1 MKIYK
6 AKDYADMSRKAANII
21 SAQII
26 MKPECV
32 LGLATGSTPVGLYK
46 QLVEWY
52 KKGDLDFSA
61 VKTINLDEY
70 KGLSQDNDQSYYYF
84 MHKNLFDNVN
94 ISVDNTHI
102 PNGMEQ
108 DSEKECNRYS
118 ELIKSLGGIDLQ
130 LLGIGHNGHIGF
142 NEPSDSFEKQV
153 HCVDLTESTIE
164 ANKRFFESAEDV
176 PRQAYTMGI
185 KTIDAQALAK
195 SLATEIKYDDTLK
208 ELTADEI
215 SMLVDLPEDVDSVM
229 YAGSG
234 STAEEVGVFTAKDSN
249 QAKET
254 MEDVQKYLDDQADS
268 FQDYVPEETKRIG
281 NAVLEQK
288 NQYVVL
294 CVSGDSDQAKE
305 IIEKAFK

>member
-1 MKIYK
+1 MMMKK
-6 AKDYADMSRKAANII
+6 TGLLA
-21 SAQII
+21 
-26 MKPECV
+26 V
-32 LGLATGSTPVGLYK
+32 LTAGVL
-46 QLVEWY
+46 
-52 KKGDLDFSA
+52 
-61 VKTINLDEY
+61 
-70 KGLSQDNDQSYYYF
+70 
-84 MHKNLFDNVN
+84 LFA
-94 ISVDNTHI
+94 
-102 PNGMEQ
+102 G
-108 DSEKECNRYS
+108 C
-118 ELIKSLGGIDLQ
+118 GG
-130 LLGIGHNGHIGF
+130 
-142 NEPSDSFEKQV
+142 
-153 HCVDLTESTIE
+153 E
-164 ANKRFFESAEDV
+164 A
-176 PRQAYTMGI
+176 

-229 YAGSG
+229 YAGSA

>member
-1 MKIYK
+1 MMMKK
-6 AKDYADMSRKAANII
+6 TGLLA
-21 SAQII
+21 
-26 MKPECV
+26 V
-32 LGLATGSTPVGLYK
+32 LTAGVL
-46 QLVEWY
+46 
-52 KKGDLDFSA
+52 
-61 VKTINLDEY
+61 
-70 KGLSQDNDQSYYYF
+70 
-84 MHKNLFDNVN
+84 LFA
-94 ISVDNTHI
+94 
-102 PNGMEQ
+102 G
-108 DSEKECNRYS
+108 C
-118 ELIKSLGGIDLQ
+118 GG
-130 LLGIGHNGHIGF
+130 
-142 NEPSDSFEKQV
+142 
-153 HCVDLTESTIE
+153 E
-164 ANKRFFESAEDV
+164 A
-176 PRQAYTMGI
+176 

-234 STAEEVGVFTAKDSN
+234 STAEEGGGFTAKDSN

>member
-1 MKIYK
+1 MMMKK
-6 AKDYADMSRKAANII
+6 TGLLA
-21 SAQII
+21 
-26 MKPECV
+26 V
-32 LGLATGSTPVGLYK
+32 LTAGVLLLAG
-46 QLVEWY
+46 
-52 KKGDLDFSA
+52 
-61 VKTINLDEY
+61 
-70 KGLSQDNDQSYYYF
+70 
-84 MHKNLFDNVN
+84 
-94 ISVDNTHI
+94 
-102 PNGMEQ
+102 
-108 DSEKECNRYS
+108 C
-118 ELIKSLGGIDLQ
+118 GG
-130 LLGIGHNGHIGF
+130 
-142 NEPSDSFEKQV
+142 
-153 HCVDLTESTIE
+153 E
-164 ANKRFFESAEDV
+164 A
-176 PRQAYTMGI
+176 

-234 STAEEVGVFTAKDSN
+234 STAEEGGGFTAKDSN

>member
-1 MKIYK
+1 MMMKK
-6 AKDYADMSRKAANII
+6 TGLLAVLTAGVLLLAGCGGAA
-21 SAQII
+21 
-26 MKPECV
+26 
-32 LGLATGSTPVGLYK
+32 
-46 QLVEWY
+46 
-52 KKGDLDFSA
+52 
-61 VKTINLDEY
+61 
-70 KGLSQDNDQSYYYF
+70 
-84 MHKNLFDNVN
+84 
-94 ISVDNTHI
+94 
-102 PNGMEQ
+102 
-108 DSEKECNRYS
+108 
-118 ELIKSLGGIDLQ
+118 
-130 LLGIGHNGHIGF
+130 
-142 NEPSDSFEKQV
+142 
-153 HCVDLTESTIE
+153 
-164 ANKRFFESAEDV
+164 
-176 PRQAYTMGI
+176 

-234 STAEEVGVFTAKDSN
+234 STAEEVGVLTAKESN
-249 QAKET
+249 QEKET

>member
-1 MKIYK
+1 MMMKK
-6 AKDYADMSRKAANII
+6 TGLLAVLTAGVLLLAGCGGAA
-21 SAQII
+21 
-26 MKPECV
+26 
-32 LGLATGSTPVGLYK
+32 
-46 QLVEWY
+46 
-52 KKGDLDFSA
+52 
-61 VKTINLDEY
+61 
-70 KGLSQDNDQSYYYF
+70 
-84 MHKNLFDNVN
+84 
-94 ISVDNTHI
+94 
-102 PNGMEQ
+102 
-108 DSEKECNRYS
+108 
-118 ELIKSLGGIDLQ
+118 
-130 LLGIGHNGHIGF
+130 
-142 NEPSDSFEKQV
+142 
-153 HCVDLTESTIE
+153 
-164 ANKRFFESAEDV
+164 
-176 PRQAYTMGI
+176 

-234 STAEEVGVFTAKDSN
+234 STAEEVGVFTSKDSN

>member
-1 MKIYK
+1 MMMKK
-6 AKDYADMSRKAANII
+6 TGLLAVLTAGVLLLAGCGGAA
-21 SAQII
+21 
-26 MKPECV
+26 
-32 LGLATGSTPVGLYK
+32 
-46 QLVEWY
+46 
-52 KKGDLDFSA
+52 
-61 VKTINLDEY
+61 
-70 KGLSQDNDQSYYYF
+70 
-84 MHKNLFDNVN
+84 
-94 ISVDNTHI
+94 
-102 PNGMEQ
+102 
-108 DSEKECNRYS
+108 
-118 ELIKSLGGIDLQ
+118 
-130 LLGIGHNGHIGF
+130 
-142 NEPSDSFEKQV
+142 
-153 HCVDLTESTIE
+153 
-164 ANKRFFESAEDV
+164 
-176 PRQAYTMGI
+176 

-234 STAEEVGVFTAKDSN
+234 STAEEVGVFTAKDS
-249 QAKET
+249 
-254 MEDVQKYLDDQADS
+254 DVQKYLDDQADS

>member
-1 MKIYK
+1 MMMKK
-6 AKDYADMSRKAANII
+6 TGLLA
-21 SAQII
+21 
-26 MKPECV
+26 V
-32 LGLATGSTPVGLYK
+32 LTAGVL
-46 QLVEWY
+46 
-52 KKGDLDFSA
+52 
-61 VKTINLDEY
+61 
-70 KGLSQDNDQSYYYF
+70 
-84 MHKNLFDNVN
+84 LFA
-94 ISVDNTHI
+94 
-102 PNGMEQ
+102 G
-108 DSEKECNRYS
+108 C
-118 ELIKSLGGIDLQ
+118 GG
-130 LLGIGHNGHIGF
+130 
-142 NEPSDSFEKQV
+142 
-153 HCVDLTESTIE
+153 E
-164 ANKRFFESAEDV
+164 A
-176 PRQAYTMGI
+176 

-234 STAEEVGVFTAKDSN
+234 SAAEEVGVFTAKDSN

>member
-1 MKIYK
+1 MMMKK
-6 AKDYADMSRKAANII
+6 TGLLAVLTAGVLLLAGCGGAA
-21 SAQII
+21 
-26 MKPECV
+26 
-32 LGLATGSTPVGLYK
+32 
-46 QLVEWY
+46 
-52 KKGDLDFSA
+52 
-61 VKTINLDEY
+61 
-70 KGLSQDNDQSYYYF
+70 
-84 MHKNLFDNVN
+84 
-94 ISVDNTHI
+94 
-102 PNGMEQ
+102 
-108 DSEKECNRYS
+108 
-118 ELIKSLGGIDLQ
+118 
-130 LLGIGHNGHIGF
+130 
-142 NEPSDSFEKQV
+142 
-153 HCVDLTESTIE
+153 
-164 ANKRFFESAEDV
+164 
-176 PRQAYTMGI
+176 
-185 KTIDAQALAK
+185 KTIDAQVLAK

-234 STAEEVGVFTAKDSN
+234 STAEEVGVFIAKDSN

>member
-1 MKIYK
+1 MMMKK
-6 AKDYADMSRKAANII
+6 TGLLAVLTAGVLLFAGCGGEAK
-21 SAQII
+21 
-26 MKPECV
+26 P
-32 LGLATGSTPVGLYK
+32 
-46 QLVEWY
+46 
-52 KKGDLDFSA
+52 
-61 VKTINLDEY
+61 
-70 KGLSQDNDQSYYYF
+70 
-84 MHKNLFDNVN
+84 
-94 ISVDNTHI
+94 
-102 PNGMEQ
+102 
-108 DSEKECNRYS
+108 
-118 ELIKSLGGIDLQ
+118 
-130 LLGIGHNGHIGF
+130 
-142 NEPSDSFEKQV
+142 
-153 HCVDLTESTIE
+153 
-164 ANKRFFESAEDV
+164 
-176 PRQAYTMGI
+176 
-185 KTIDAQALAK
+185 IDAQAHAK

-234 STAEEVGVFTAKDSN
+234 STAKDSN

>member
-1 MKIYK
+1 MMKK
-6 AKDYADMSRKAANII
+6 TGLLAVLTAGVFLLAGCGGAA
-21 SAQII
+21 
-26 MKPECV
+26 
-32 LGLATGSTPVGLYK
+32 
-46 QLVEWY
+46 
-52 KKGDLDFSA
+52 
-61 VKTINLDEY
+61 
-70 KGLSQDNDQSYYYF
+70 
-84 MHKNLFDNVN
+84 
-94 ISVDNTHI
+94 
-102 PNGMEQ
+102 
-108 DSEKECNRYS
+108 
-118 ELIKSLGGIDLQ
+118 
-130 LLGIGHNGHIGF
+130 
-142 NEPSDSFEKQV
+142 
-153 HCVDLTESTIE
+153 
-164 ANKRFFESAEDV
+164 
-176 PRQAYTMGI
+176 

-234 STAEEVGVFTAKDSN
+234 STAEEVGVFTTKDSN

>member
-1 MKIYK
+1 MMMKK
-6 AKDYADMSRKAANII
+6 TGLLA
-21 SAQII
+21 
-26 MKPECV
+26 V
-32 LGLATGSTPVGLYK
+32 LTAGVLLLAG
-46 QLVEWY
+46 
-52 KKGDLDFSA
+52 
-61 VKTINLDEY
+61 
-70 KGLSQDNDQSYYYF
+70 
-84 MHKNLFDNVN
+84 
-94 ISVDNTHI
+94 
-102 PNGMEQ
+102 
-108 DSEKECNRYS
+108 C
-118 ELIKSLGGIDLQ
+118 GG
-130 LLGIGHNGHIGF
+130 
-142 NEPSDSFEKQV
+142 
-153 HCVDLTESTIE
+153 E
-164 ANKRFFESAEDV
+164 A
-176 PRQAYTMGI
+176 

-229 YAGSG
+229 YAGSD

>member
-1 MKIYK
+1 MMMKK
-6 AKDYADMSRKAANII
+6 TGLLA
-21 SAQII
+21 
-26 MKPECV
+26 V
-32 LGLATGSTPVGLYK
+32 LTAGVL
-46 QLVEWY
+46 
-52 KKGDLDFSA
+52 
-61 VKTINLDEY
+61 
-70 KGLSQDNDQSYYYF
+70 
-84 MHKNLFDNVN
+84 LFA
-94 ISVDNTHI
+94 
-102 PNGMEQ
+102 G
-108 DSEKECNRYS
+108 C
-118 ELIKSLGGIDLQ
+118 GG
-130 LLGIGHNGHIGF
+130 
-142 NEPSDSFEKQV
+142 
-153 HCVDLTESTIE
+153 E
-164 ANKRFFESAEDV
+164 A
-176 PRQAYTMGI
+176 

-234 STAEEVGVFTAKDSN
+234 STAEEVGVITAKDSS

>member
-1 MKIYK
+1 MMMKK
-6 AKDYADMSRKAANII
+6 TGLLA
-21 SAQII
+21 
-26 MKPECV
+26 V
-32 LGLATGSTPVGLYK
+32 LTAGVL
-46 QLVEWY
+46 
-52 KKGDLDFSA
+52 
-61 VKTINLDEY
+61 
-70 KGLSQDNDQSYYYF
+70 
-84 MHKNLFDNVN
+84 LFA
-94 ISVDNTHI
+94 
-102 PNGMEQ
+102 G
-108 DSEKECNRYS
+108 CA
-118 ELIKSLGGIDLQ
+118 G
-130 LLGIGHNGHIGF
+130 
-142 NEPSDSFEKQV
+142 
-153 HCVDLTESTIE
+153 E
-164 ANKRFFESAEDV
+164 A
-176 PRQAYTMGI
+176 

-234 STAEEVGVFTAKDSN
+234 STAEEVGVFTAQDSN

>member
-1 MKIYK
+1 MMMKK
-6 AKDYADMSRKAANII
+6 TGLLA
-21 SAQII
+21 
-26 MKPECV
+26 V
-32 LGLATGSTPVGLYK
+32 LTAGVL
-46 QLVEWY
+46 
-52 KKGDLDFSA
+52 
-61 VKTINLDEY
+61 
-70 KGLSQDNDQSYYYF
+70 
-84 MHKNLFDNVN
+84 LFA
-94 ISVDNTHI
+94 
-102 PNGMEQ
+102 G
-108 DSEKECNRYS
+108 C
-118 ELIKSLGGIDLQ
+118 GG
-130 LLGIGHNGHIGF
+130 
-142 NEPSDSFEKQV
+142 
-153 HCVDLTESTIE
+153 E
-164 ANKRFFESAEDV
+164 A
-176 PRQAYTMGI
+176 

-234 STAEEVGVFTAKDSN
+234 STAEEVGVFTAQDSN

>member
-1 MKIYK
+1 MMMKK
-6 AKDYADMSRKAANII
+6 TGLLA
-21 SAQII
+21 
-26 MKPECV
+26 V
-32 LGLATGSTPVGLYK
+32 LTAGVL
-46 QLVEWY
+46 
-52 KKGDLDFSA
+52 
-61 VKTINLDEY
+61 
-70 KGLSQDNDQSYYYF
+70 
-84 MHKNLFDNVN
+84 LFA
-94 ISVDNTHI
+94 
-102 PNGMEQ
+102 G
-108 DSEKECNRYS
+108 C
-118 ELIKSLGGIDLQ
+118 GG
-130 LLGIGHNGHIGF
+130 
-142 NEPSDSFEKQV
+142 
-153 HCVDLTESTIE
+153 E
-164 ANKRFFESAEDV
+164 A
-176 PRQAYTMGI
+176 

-234 STAEEVGVFTAKDSN
+234 STAEEGGVFTAKDSN

>member
-1 MKIYK
+1 MMMKK
-6 AKDYADMSRKAANII
+6 TGLLA
-21 SAQII
+21 
-26 MKPECV
+26 V
-32 LGLATGSTPVGLYK
+32 LTAGVLLLAG
-46 QLVEWY
+46 
-52 KKGDLDFSA
+52 
-61 VKTINLDEY
+61 
-70 KGLSQDNDQSYYYF
+70 
-84 MHKNLFDNVN
+84 
-94 ISVDNTHI
+94 
-102 PNGMEQ
+102 
-108 DSEKECNRYS
+108 C
-118 ELIKSLGGIDLQ
+118 GG
-130 LLGIGHNGHIGF
+130 
-142 NEPSDSFEKQV
+142 
-153 HCVDLTESTIE
+153 E
-164 ANKRFFESAEDV
+164 A
-176 PRQAYTMGI
+176 

-234 STAEEVGVFTAKDSN
+234 ATAEEVGVFTAKDSN

>member
-1 MKIYK
+1 MMKK
-6 AKDYADMSRKAANII
+6 KTGLLA
-21 SAQII
+21 
-26 MKPECV
+26 V
-32 LGLATGSTPVGLYK
+32 LTAGVL
-46 QLVEWY
+46 
-52 KKGDLDFSA
+52 
-61 VKTINLDEY
+61 
-70 KGLSQDNDQSYYYF
+70 
-84 MHKNLFDNVN
+84 LFA
-94 ISVDNTHI
+94 
-102 PNGMEQ
+102 G
-108 DSEKECNRYS
+108 C
-118 ELIKSLGGIDLQ
+118 GG
-130 LLGIGHNGHIGF
+130 
-142 NEPSDSFEKQV
+142 
-153 HCVDLTESTIE
+153 E
-164 ANKRFFESAEDV
+164 A
-176 PRQAYTMGI
+176 

-234 STAEEVGVFTAKDSN
+234 STAEEVGVFTTKDSN

>member
-1 MKIYK
+1 MMKK
-6 AKDYADMSRKAANII
+6 TGLLA
-21 SAQII
+21 
-26 MKPECV
+26 V
-32 LGLATGSTPVGLYK
+32 LTAGVL
-46 QLVEWY
+46 
-52 KKGDLDFSA
+52 
-61 VKTINLDEY
+61 
-70 KGLSQDNDQSYYYF
+70 
-84 MHKNLFDNVN
+84 LFA
-94 ISVDNTHI
+94 
-102 PNGMEQ
+102 G
-108 DSEKECNRYS
+108 C
-118 ELIKSLGGIDLQ
+118 GG
-130 LLGIGHNGHIGF
+130 
-142 NEPSDSFEKQV
+142 
-153 HCVDLTESTIE
+153 E
-164 ANKRFFESAEDV
+164 A
-176 PRQAYTMGI
+176 

-229 YAGSG
+229 YTGSG

>member
-1 MKIYK
+1 MMMKK
-6 AKDYADMSRKAANII
+6 TGLLA
-21 SAQII
+21 
-26 MKPECV
+26 V
-32 LGLATGSTPVGLYK
+32 LTAGVL
-46 QLVEWY
+46 
-52 KKGDLDFSA
+52 
-61 VKTINLDEY
+61 
-70 KGLSQDNDQSYYYF
+70 
-84 MHKNLFDNVN
+84 LFA
-94 ISVDNTHI
+94 
-102 PNGMEQ
+102 G
-108 DSEKECNRYS
+108 CA
-118 ELIKSLGGIDLQ
+118 G
-130 LLGIGHNGHIGF
+130 
-142 NEPSDSFEKQV
+142 
-153 HCVDLTESTIE
+153 E
-164 ANKRFFESAEDV
+164 A
-176 PRQAYTMGI
+176 

-234 STAEEVGVFTAKDSN
+234 CTAEEVGVFTAKDSN

>member
-1 MKIYK
+1 MMMKK
-6 AKDYADMSRKAANII
+6 TGLLAVLTAGVLLLAGCGGAA
-21 SAQII
+21 
-26 MKPECV
+26 
-32 LGLATGSTPVGLYK
+32 
-46 QLVEWY
+46 
-52 KKGDLDFSA
+52 
-61 VKTINLDEY
+61 
-70 KGLSQDNDQSYYYF
+70 
-84 MHKNLFDNVN
+84 
-94 ISVDNTHI
+94 
-102 PNGMEQ
+102 
-108 DSEKECNRYS
+108 
-118 ELIKSLGGIDLQ
+118 
-130 LLGIGHNGHIGF
+130 
-142 NEPSDSFEKQV
+142 
-153 HCVDLTESTIE
+153 
-164 ANKRFFESAEDV
+164 
-176 PRQAYTMGI
+176 

-208 ELTADEI
+208 ELTADGI

-234 STAEEVGVFTAKDSN
+234 STAEEVGVFTAEDSN

>member
-1 MKIYK
+1 MMMKK
-6 AKDYADMSRKAANII
+6 TGLLA
-21 SAQII
+21 
-26 MKPECV
+26 V
-32 LGLATGSTPVGLYK
+32 LTAGVLLLAG
-46 QLVEWY
+46 
-52 KKGDLDFSA
+52 
-61 VKTINLDEY
+61 
-70 KGLSQDNDQSYYYF
+70 
-84 MHKNLFDNVN
+84 
-94 ISVDNTHI
+94 
-102 PNGMEQ
+102 
-108 DSEKECNRYS
+108 C
-118 ELIKSLGGIDLQ
+118 GG
-130 LLGIGHNGHIGF
+130 
-142 NEPSDSFEKQV
+142 
-153 HCVDLTESTIE
+153 E
-164 ANKRFFESAEDV
+164 A
-176 PRQAYTMGI
+176 

-234 STAEEVGVFTAKDSN
+234 STAEEVGVCTAKDSN

>member
-1 MKIYK
+1 M
-6 AKDYADMSRKAANII
+6 
-21 SAQII
+21 
-26 MKPECV
+26 
-32 LGLATGSTPVGLYK
+32 GSEMCIRDSPSTVARIG
-46 QLVEWY
+46 VDAFGWC
-52 KKGDLDFSA
+52 S
-61 VKTINLDEY
+61 NL
-70 KGLSQDNDQSYYYF
+70 KSITLSDN
-84 MHKNLFDNVN
+84 L
-94 ISVDNTHI
+94 
-102 PNGMEQ
+102 
-108 DSEKECNRYS
+108 
-118 ELIKSLGGIDLQ
+118 
-130 LLGIGHNGHIGF
+130 
-142 NEPSDSFEKQV
+142 
-153 HCVDLTESTIE
+153 
-164 ANKRFFESAEDV
+164 
-176 PRQAYTMGI
+176 
-185 KTIDAQALAK
+185 KTIDSEALAK

>member
-1 MKIYK
+1 MMMKK
-6 AKDYADMSRKAANII
+6 TGLLA
-21 SAQII
+21 
-26 MKPECV
+26 V
-32 LGLATGSTPVGLYK
+32 LTAGVLLLAG
-46 QLVEWY
+46 
-52 KKGDLDFSA
+52 
-61 VKTINLDEY
+61 
-70 KGLSQDNDQSYYYF
+70 
-84 MHKNLFDNVN
+84 
-94 ISVDNTHI
+94 
-102 PNGMEQ
+102 
-108 DSEKECNRYS
+108 C
-118 ELIKSLGGIDLQ
+118 GG
-130 LLGIGHNGHIGF
+130 
-142 NEPSDSFEKQV
+142 
-153 HCVDLTESTIE
+153 E
-164 ANKRFFESAEDV
+164 A
-176 PRQAYTMGI
+176 

-229 YAGSG
+229 YDGSG

>member
-1 MKIYK
+1 MMMKK
-6 AKDYADMSRKAANII
+6 TGLLA
-21 SAQII
+21 
-26 MKPECV
+26 V
-32 LGLATGSTPVGLYK
+32 LTAGVLLLAG
-46 QLVEWY
+46 
-52 KKGDLDFSA
+52 
-61 VKTINLDEY
+61 
-70 KGLSQDNDQSYYYF
+70 
-84 MHKNLFDNVN
+84 
-94 ISVDNTHI
+94 
-102 PNGMEQ
+102 
-108 DSEKECNRYS
+108 C
-118 ELIKSLGGIDLQ
+118 GG
-130 LLGIGHNGHIGF
+130 
-142 NEPSDSFEKQV
+142 
-153 HCVDLTESTIE
+153 E
-164 ANKRFFESAEDV
+164 A
-176 PRQAYTMGI
+176 

-268 FQDYVPEETKRIG
+268 FQEETKRIG

>member
-1 MKIYK
+1 MMMKK
-6 AKDYADMSRKAANII
+6 TGLLA
-21 SAQII
+21 
-26 MKPECV
+26 V
-32 LGLATGSTPVGLYK
+32 LTAGVL
-46 QLVEWY
+46 
-52 KKGDLDFSA
+52 
-61 VKTINLDEY
+61 
-70 KGLSQDNDQSYYYF
+70 
-84 MHKNLFDNVN
+84 LFA
-94 ISVDNTHI
+94 
-102 PNGMEQ
+102 G
-108 DSEKECNRYS
+108 C
-118 ELIKSLGGIDLQ
+118 GG
-130 LLGIGHNGHIGF
+130 
-142 NEPSDSFEKQV
+142 
-153 HCVDLTESTIE
+153 E
-164 ANKRFFESAEDV
+164 A
-176 PRQAYTMGI
+176 

-229 YAGSG
+229 YVGSG